1 MDPERFAIENVF
13 NHLIQDVQIASRNE
27 KGPVPLDDDDNH
39 WINRLKFHKE
49 ISGRQLD
56 TFLSRLLG
64 ITKQELN

>member
-13 NHLIQDVQIASRNE
+13 NHLIQDIQIASRNE

-49 ISGRQLD
+49 ISGR
-56 TFLSRLLG
+56 
-64 ITKQELN
+64 